1 MMHLKNISIG
11 NAKTAEQYQLTRRVG
26 VIWLYSEEGKNW
38 YEEQKNFSPDT
49 LKIAYDT
56 KGIIVCID
64 KDVSAINPTG
74 LSVVEL
80 PNITANRRAD
90 ASGHW
95 MYQDGQVIKRIYTR
109 EELVSQAEA
118 EKVRLLAEA
127 TTPMAPLQD
136 AVDIDRATEAETA
149 LLLEWKKYRVAL
161 NRIDTSKAPVI
172 DWPIPPNI
180 TP

>member
-64 KDVSAINPTG
+64 KDVSAINPMG

-90 ASGHW
+90 ASGNW
-95 MYQDGQVIKRIYTR
+95 MYQDGQVIKRVYTR
-109 EELVSQAEA
+109 DEFATQAEA
-118 EKVRLLAEA
+118 EKARLLAEA
-127 TTPMAPLQD
+127 TTAMAPLQD
-136 AVDIDRATEAETA
+136 AVDIGRATEAETA
-149 LLLEWKKYRVAL
+149 LLFEWKTYRVAL
-161 NRIDTSKAPVI
+161 NRIDTSKAPDI
-172 DWPIPPNI
+172 DWPTPLNTIP
-180 TP
+180 